1 MDCFIKITCQK
12 KIDQKTTI
20 HTEQLKELE
29 TYIRDG
35 KNVFVCGPTG
45 VGKTHLV
52 SMLLDDDN
60 SIELAIED
68 VSSKSVFLD
77 VIRGTSK
84 HILIENYESSQYGF
98 KSLIDRVSDGKDI
111 TKGSLVVVTTDV
123 CLGYPNFETVV
134 IPRPTVDQLVS
145 IDSKE
150 GAEIAARASRGDIR
164 AFQSALNSYGH
175 KDRFKTPKEFI
186 ADVLCSDE
194 PVGFQETL
202 SEHGNVWN
210 IFQENY
216 LNSKGVNVERC
227 AYAFAD
233 ADLYDAEI
241 YRGQWDLMPYFSLNA
256 VTIPHIHLGEKLDRD
271 KLRPGSCWTK
281 YGNYKMRSQKYRDIH
296 KRTGQDIESLCLLKK
311 HAEYGNTK
319 ILVDYG
325 ITPQDF
331 DVMNHLAISSKLKA
345 KHVTHVKK
353 ALKHALDRKSV

>member
-1 MDCFIKITCQK
+1 MDFFIKITSQK

-20 HTEQLKELE
+20 HSEQLKELE
-29 TYIRDG
+29 TYLRDG

-52 SMLLDDDN
+52 SVVLDSDN
-60 SIELAIED
+60 SIELTPED

-77 VIRGTSK
+77 VVRGTSK
-84 HILIENYESSQYGF
+84 HILIENYESTQYGF

-123 CLGYPNFETVV
+123 CLGYPNFETIV
-134 IPRPTVDQLVS
+134 IPRPTIDQLLS
-145 IDSKE
+145 IEPGHD
-150 GAEIAARASRGDIR
+150 AEAAARASRGDIR
-164 AFQSALNSYGH
+164 AFQNAVYKYGH

-186 ADVLCSDE
+186 ADILCSDE
-194 PVGFQETL
+194 PAGFQESLT
-202 SEHGNVWN
+202 EHGNIWN

-216 LNSKGVNVERC
+216 LNSKGVNVDRC
-227 AYAFAD
+227 AQSFSD
-233 ADLYDAEI
+233 ADIYDAVI
-241 YRGQWDLMPYFSLNA
+241 YHGQWELMPYFSLHA
-256 VTIPHIHLGEKLDRD
+256 VTIPHVHLGEKLDRD

-281 YGNYKMRSQKYRDIH
+281 YGNYKMRSQKYRDIR

-353 ALKHALDRKSV
+353 ALKHAIDRKSI

>member
-1 MDCFIKITCQK
+1 MDCFIKITSQK

-29 TYIRDG
+29 TYVRDG

-52 SMLLDDDN
+52 SMLLDGDN
-60 SIELAIED
+60 SIELALED

-98 KSLIDRVSDGKDI
+98 KTLIDRVSDGKDI
-111 TKGSLVVVTTDV
+111 TNGSLVVVTTDV
-123 CLGYPNFETVV
+123 CLGYPNFETLV
-134 IPRPTVDQLVS
+134 IPRPTIDQLVS
-145 IDSKE
+145 INSKE
-150 GAEIAARASRGDIR
+150 GAEVAALASRGDIR
-164 AFQSALNSYGH
+164 AFRNALENYDK
-175 KDRFKTPKEFI
+175 KDRFKTSKEFI
-186 ADVLCSDE
+186 TDILCSDE
-194 PVGFQETL
+194 PIGFQESLT
-202 SEHGNVWN
+202 EHGNIWN

-216 LNSKGVNVERC
+216 VNSKGVDCVRC
-227 AYAFAD
+227 AHAFAD
-233 ADLYDAEI
+233 ADIYDVEI
-241 YRGQWDLMPYFSLNA
+241 YQGQWELMPYFSLHA
-256 VTIPHIHLGEKLDRD
+256 VTIPHMYLGQRLNRD

-281 YGNYKMRSQKYRDIH
+281 YGNYKMRYQKYRDIH
-296 KRTGQDIESLCLLKK
+296 KRTGQDIDSLCLLKK

-353 ALKHALDRKSV
+353 ALKHAIDRKGV